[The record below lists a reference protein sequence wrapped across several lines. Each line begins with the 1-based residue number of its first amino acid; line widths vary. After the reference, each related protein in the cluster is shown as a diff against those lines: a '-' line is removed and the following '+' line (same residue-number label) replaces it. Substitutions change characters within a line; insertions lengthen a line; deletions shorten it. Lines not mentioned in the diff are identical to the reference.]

1 MHSRHVEP
9 QDESVDDPP
18 FMIIDLPPLC
28 DEAALEFSEL
38 LQELSDQFAE
48 FYERQIARANYRR
61 QREERR
67 RDRELKLRA
76 AQMMLPGFDRE
87 PEVELERGF
96 DDPIDF

>member
-1 MHSRHVEP
+1 MHSPHVAS
-9 QDESVDDPP
+9 QDESAEDGLPP

-61 QREERR
+61 QRDERK
-67 RDRELKLRA
+67 RDRELRFRA

-87 PEVELERGF
+87 PEPEF
-96 DDPIDF
+96 DDSIEF